1 MFGGG
6 MRQAGIVAAAG
17 LYALE
22 HNISRLKEDHDNAK
36 QLALQLQQIPT
47 VFVDLDSVE
56 TNIVLFE
63 VLRSEHSTQE
73 LLQAFKNSGV
83 LLNATGDRMFRA
95 VTHLDVN
102 GADVEKVGPILRSVL
117 NA

>member
-1 MFGGG
+1 MCI
-6 MRQAGIVAAAG
+6 RDS
-17 LYALE
+17 
-22 HNISRLKEDHDNAK
+22 NIHRLKEDHDNAK

-73 LLQAFKNSGV
+73 LLQAFKNAGV

-95 VTHLDVN
+95 VTHLDVKRT
-102 GADVEKVGPILRSVL
+102 DVEKFWPILCSVL